1 MRSPSQNCLPRVV
14 PPPAGGTR
22 PSRGG
27 RLSAVALAM
36 LADMTHGF
44 TSTAAPLVG
53 RARWPGYAAAAWGL
67 VFALPS
73 FYWAAGG
80 VAGAAT
86 TVAPALVRLV
96 QERAMWFIVVL
107 WVTGLLK
114 VVGGLLGLALVG
126 SWGRRG
132 SPLLQLAGCG
142 AGVLLVWH
150 GGLFL
155 VQGLLVQS
163 GIVTIAPELLSVSRW
178 YTYLWGPWFM
188 AGGLLFI
195 MAARIHLR
203 SVRDRRSGAIAGAV
217 GGFGALGLSVAM
229 LAAGIG

>member
-1 MRSPSQNCLPRVV
+1 
-14 PPPAGGTR
+14 
-22 PSRGG
+22 
-27 RLSAVALAM
+27 
-36 LADMTHGF
+36 
-44 TSTAAPLVG
+44 
-53 RARWPGYAAAAWGL
+53 

-96 QERAMWFIVVL
+96 QEQATWFIVVL

-126 SWGRRG
+126 GWGQRG
-132 SPLLQLAGCG
+132 SRFLQLAGWG

-163 GIVTIAPELLSVSRW
+163 GVVTIAPELLSVSRW
-178 YTYLWGPWFM
+178 YTYLWGPWFVV
-188 AGGLLFI
+188 GGLLFI

-203 SVRDRRSGAIAGAV
+203 SVGDRRSGAIAGAV